1 MRPLLFVL
9 AGFVA
14 LSWPFAP
21 LNAQV
26 QANQELD
33 RLRGAL
39 RQLTAQARTLED
51 QRAALQAQLNESNQE
66 KERLN
71 QQIEGYKAQVKEA
84 QDALQQAVDE
94 FNRRLTERDETLDKW
109 KAAYEE
115 AATVARAKDAERG
128 KFESEA
134 ATFKARTKACETKN
148 VELMKVGNEILAG
161 YRDLTLGD
169 RLAIKEQ
176 MIGIRR
182 VEHQN
187 RVQTCLDRILDQDAK
202 LPVAE
207 QPGTKAQGTKDQGT
221 KDQAKPA
228 AGKDQGKTP
237 SKDRKDQGPD
247 DRKADNQKA
256 DNQKADNQ
264 KKKVSP

>member
-1 MRPLLFVL
+1 MRAPIFLLPISLLLL
-9 AGFVA
+9 ALA
-14 LSWPFAP
+14 WPFAP
-21 LNAQV
+21 LHAQST
-26 QANQELD
+26 QELD

-39 RQLTAQARTLED
+39 RTLTAQARTLED
-51 QRAALQAQLNESNQE
+51 QRAALQAQLNESNQA

-71 QQIEGYKAQVKEA
+71 QQIEGYKAQVKDA

-94 FNRRLTERDETLDKW
+94 FNRRLTERDEGLEKW

-128 KFESEA
+128 KFEGEA
-134 ATFKARTKACETKN
+134 ATFKARTKACEAKN
-148 VELMKVGNEILAG
+148 VELMKVSNEILAG

-169 RLAIKEQ
+169 TLAIKEP

-187 RVQTCLDRILDQDAK
+187 RVQSCLDRILDQDAK
-202 LPVAE
+202 LPAAE
-207 QPGTKAQGTKDQGT
+207 QQAAKDQGGKDQGG

-228 AGKDQGKTP
+228 AAKDQGKTP
-237 SKDRKDQGPD
+237 SKDGKDQQPD
-247 DRKADNQKA
+247 KAGTQKK
-256 DNQKADNQ
+256 D
-264 KKKVSP
+264 KKVSP

>member
-9 AGFVA
+9 AGCVA
-14 LSWPFAP
+14 LAWPSAP
-21 LNAQV
+21 LHAQ
-26 QANQELD
+26 ATQELD

-39 RQLTAQARTLED
+39 RTLTAQARALED
-51 QRAALQAQLNESNQE
+51 QLAALQAQLNESNQE

-84 QDALQQAVDE
+84 QDAVQQAVEE
-94 FNRRLTERDETLDKW
+94 FNRRLTERDESLDKW

-128 KFESEA
+128 KFEAEA
-134 ATFKARTKACETKN
+134 ATFKARTKSCEAKN

-169 RLAIKEQ
+169 TLAIKEP
-176 MIGIRR
+176 MIAIRR

-187 RVQTCLDRILDQDAK
+187 RVQSCLDRILDQDAK
-202 LPVAE
+202 LPAA
-207 QPGTKAQGTKDQGT
+207 QQQGTKEQGGKDQGGKDQGG
-221 KDQAKPA
+221 KDQAKPTA
-228 AGKDQGKTP
+228 AKDQGKNP
-237 SKDRKDQGPD
+237 GKNGKDQEPD
-247 DRKADNQKA
+247 KAGNQKK
-256 DNQKADNQ
+256 D
-264 KKKVSP
+264 KKVSP

>member
-9 AGFVA
+9 AGCVA
-14 LSWPFAP
+14 LAWPSAP
-21 LNAQV
+21 LHA

-39 RQLTAQARTLED
+39 RTLTAQARTLED

-71 QQIEGYKAQVKEA
+71 QQIEGYKAQVKDA
-84 QDALQQAVDE
+84 QDAVAQAVEE
-94 FNRRLTERDETLDKW
+94 FNRRLTERDETLEKW

-128 KFESEA
+128 KFEAEA
-134 ATFKARTKACETKN
+134 ATFKARTKTCETKN
-148 VELMKVGNEILAG
+148 AELMKVSNEILAG

-169 RLAIKEQ
+169 TLAIKEQ
-176 MIGIRR
+176 TIGIRR

-207 QPGTKAQGTKDQGT
+207 QPGTQGTKDQSG

-228 AGKDQGKTP
+228 AAKDQGKTP
-237 SKDRKDQGPD
+237 SKDGKDQQPD
-247 DRKADNQKA
+247 KAGNQKK
-256 DNQKADNQ
+256 D
-264 KKKVSP
+264 KKVSP

>member
-1 MRPLLFVL
+1 L
-9 AGFVA
+9 ALA
-14 LSWPFAP
+14 WPSAP
-21 LNAQV
+21 LHAQ
-26 QANQELD
+26 AASELD

-39 RQLTAQARTLED
+39 RTLTAQARTLED

-71 QQIEGYKAQVKEA
+71 QQIGGYKAQVKES

-94 FNRRLTERDETLDKW
+94 FNRRLTERDENLDKW

-134 ATFKARTKACETKN
+134 ATFKARTKACEAKN
-148 VELMKVGNEILAG
+148 VQLMKVSNEILAG
-161 YRDLTLGD
+161 YRDLNLGD
-169 RLAIKEQ
+169 VLAIKEP

-187 RVQTCLDRILDQDAK
+187 KVQDCRDRILDQDAK
-202 LPVAE
+202 LPATE
-207 QPGTKAQGTKDQGT
+207 EQGTKEQGG
-221 KDQAKPA
+221 KEQAKPA
-228 AGKDQGKTP
+228 AAKEQGKNP
-237 SKDRKDQGPD
+237 GRDRKDQEPD
-247 DRKADNQKA
+247 DRKAGNPKKD
-256 DNQKADNQ
+256 
-264 KKKVSP
+264 KKVSP